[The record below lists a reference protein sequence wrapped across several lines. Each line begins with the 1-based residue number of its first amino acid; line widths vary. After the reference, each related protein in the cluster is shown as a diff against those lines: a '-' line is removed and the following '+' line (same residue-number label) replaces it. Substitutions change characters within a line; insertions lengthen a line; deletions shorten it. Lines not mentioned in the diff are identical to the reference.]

1 MREYGNVSVPLE
13 AFIAALRMGEEW
25 ANLSVFVIRGQGNE
39 DAVIIVQSAKFC
51 SDFLRSRLC
60 VYARSPKINHIN

>member
-1 MREYGNVSVPLE
+1 
-13 AFIAALRMGEEW
+13 MGE
-25 ANLSVFVIRGQGNE
+25 LIGFRHKRQGNE